1 MDDDF
6 KLGIQINPGQ
16 GKGTGASRGAYLR
29 MYCDFFQSDII
40 IASPLGLRLLIEKNS
55 SGNASGNGKLN
66 ADFLSS
72 LEVVFLHQSDVL
84 YMQNWEHVEYIM
96 SRTNK
101 LAENDHGTDFS
112 RIRPYI
118 LEGKSAEHRQLIITT
133 QFNDPIFQS
142 FFRTHGHSMAG
153 IISFLNFLSFLLFFS
168 PFISSFLFFAFFT
181 VPFFLFPFLSYTLF
195 LSNSPLF
202 FFCCSPAL
210 PFLCF
215 SLLFTFTFSSLFYC
229 HSFHFPFLLSL
240 LLSFF
245 SLSLSPLSFPVIL
258 LIFPFSSLFYC
269 HSFHFPF
276 LLSLLLSF
284 PFSSLFYCHSFNFPF
299 LLSLL
304 LSFFSLF
311 LSPLSFTVILFTF
324 SFSSL
329 FYCHSFH
336 FPFPLSSLFS
346 CRSAL

>member
-181 VPFFLFPFLSYTLF
+181 VPFFLFLFPFLSYTLF

-229 HSFHFPFLLSL
+229 HSFHFPF
-240 LLSFF
+240 
-245 SLSLSPLSFPVIL
+245 
-258 LIFPFSSLFYC
+258 
-269 HSFHFPF
+269 
-276 LLSLLLSF
+276 
-284 PFSSLFYCHSFNFPF
+284 
-299 LLSLL
+299 
-304 LSFFSLF
+304 
-311 LSPLSFTVILFTF
+311 
-324 SFSSL
+324 
-329 FYCHSFH
+329 
-336 FPFPLSSLFS
+336 PLSSLFS